1 MVIVKVSLLVPLAIL
16 STLLLIIA
24 EEVAVV
30 AATTRIT
37 SYQVQ
42 TRIQTRFAKST
53 IKIDF
58 VNDERTCSV
67 QYGMTI
73 QLPFTARVTN
83 LDMKLSDGCE
93 LSSNVEEEEL
103 AQYIYDESASS
114 GKPAALLQAWDAAN
128 YGLDISIPPSG
139 TTHVEIQYEE
149 LLKRRNGAIDLE
161 IVVTT

>member
-1 MVIVKVSLLVPLAIL
+1 MAIVKVNFLVPLAIL

-58 VNDERTCSV
+58 VNDEKACSV
-67 QYGMTI
+67 QYGVTI

-93 LSSNVEEEEL
+93 LSSNVEEE
-103 AQYIYDESASS
+103 
-114 GKPAALLQAWDAAN
+114 
-128 YGLDISIPPSG
+128 
-139 TTHVEIQYEE
+139 
-149 LLKRRNGAIDLE
+149 
-161 IVVTT
+161 